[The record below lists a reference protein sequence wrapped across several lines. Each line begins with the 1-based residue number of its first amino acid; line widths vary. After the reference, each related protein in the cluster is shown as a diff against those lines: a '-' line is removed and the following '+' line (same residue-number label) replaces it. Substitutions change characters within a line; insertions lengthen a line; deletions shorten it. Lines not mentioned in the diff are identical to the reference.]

1 MMKIVVLACF
11 LAVAVANP
19 ADTVISIDQ
28 ENHKHTQSGE
38 AGTAVTGSYEVLG
51 VDGVLRVVNYIAD
64 DKGFRVVGNGKVD
77 APAPAPAPAPVT
89 YAPATSPPI
98 GYPAATSPPDVYLPP
113 EDQSFFNAFNSQKPQ
128 ELPIGKL
135 MSPLAKGRD
144 VPAPCRRYFMPT
156 SHATHLRS
164 PIYGGMGCGDRESGG
179 VSAALFSLYV
189 CHKAKS
195 KSKYTAKALNTAKP
209 NTALCATCRKIRDAD
224 CFWVMD
230 LAETFSELS
239 SGATAII

>member
-1 MMKIVVLACF
+1 MGTEGTLLSSQVNSTQFVSTKMMKIVVLACF

-89 YAPATSPPI
+89 YDLATSPPI
-98 GYPAATSPPDVYLPP
+98 GSPAASSPPDVYLPP
-113 EDQSFFNAFNSQKPQ
+113 EDQSFFNAF
-128 ELPIGKL
+128 
-135 MSPLAKGRD
+135 
-144 VPAPCRRYFMPT
+144 T
-156 SHATHLRS
+156 
-164 PIYGGMGCGDRESGG
+164 
-179 VSAALFSLYV
+179 
-189 CHKAKS
+189 
-195 KSKYTAKALNTAKP
+195 
-209 NTALCATCRKIRDAD
+209 
-224 CFWVMD
+224 
-230 LAETFSELS
+230 
-239 SGATAII
+239 